1 MCEILRIYSY
11 VMSINELDGR
21 WDAHESALHE
31 WPLSDRSW
39 EGRLLHCT
47 TAAARSEEKREKR
60 EDLTI
65 ARDVKTWEKHVWRHL
80 ERVLKRNGAIQL
92 HYACILTVRYCTVL
106 RTHTIALRCTVHLL
120 RNRISKTAVKY
131 VTRNSQINTSDM
143 EQSEKNRTFCSKMS
157 LS

>member
-21 WDAHESALHE
+21 WDAHASALHE

-39 EGRLLHCT
+39 EGRLLHRT
-47 TAAARSEEKREKR
+47 TAASRSEEKREKR
-60 EDLTI
+60 ENLTI

-92 HYACILTVRYCTVL
+92 HYACILYGTVL
-106 RTHTIALRCTVHLL
+106 YCPKNSYYCSALYCASFKKPNLE
-120 RNRISKTAVKY
+120 N
-131 VTRNSQINTSDM
+131 
-143 EQSEKNRTFCSKMS
+143 CSKIRDKELANQYKWHGTIREES
-157 LS
+157 NLLF